1 MYFQYSS
8 TILHFSKQSAKDNY
22 RSYIAMECVTY
33 SVALGKRPIKS
44 QQNVPSEAM
53 INFFAI
59 FLSFKNALI
68 AQRVAIL

>member
-1 MYFQYSS
+1 
-8 TILHFSKQSAKDNY
+8 
-22 RSYIAMECVTY
+22 MECVTY
-33 SVALGKRPIKS
+33 SAALDKRPIKS
-44 QQNVPSEAM
+44 QQNVPSKAM